1 MQKRATSIA
10 VTAAVVIA
18 TFAAADAARANGDPA
33 SDVLQYSSVFVTPA
47 TSDLS
52 PAEFQQLTKTVKEAK
67 TSGFR
72 IKVALIGEASDLG
85 LEPQLWQ
92 QPQPYA
98 DFLGKELASF
108 GRYHQRLL
116 VVMPNGAGIY
126 SDRESTRADKKV
138 LAGLPP
144 AGSRDALPVTA
155 TKAVRSL
162 AKSQGVALPLPP
174 LEQPARRDHGRYV
187 RWLIVGVT
195 FLVTA
200 VAVYFGLSMF
210 VARKRVRS
218 EQ

>member
-1 MQKRATSIA
+1 MQKLATLIA
-10 VTAAVVIA
+10 VAVAVVA
-18 TFAAADAARANGDPA
+18 AGFAAADSARANGDPA
-33 SDVLQYSSVFVTPA
+33 SDVLLFGDVFVTPA

-52 PAEFQQLTKTVKEAK
+52 AAEFLQLTKTVKEAK

-85 LEPQLWQ
+85 LESQLWQ

-108 GRYHQRLL
+108 GSYHRRLL

-126 SDRESTRADKKV
+126 SDRESTRGDKKV

-144 AGSRDALPVTA
+144 AGSRDALPATA

-162 AKSQGVALPLPP
+162 AKSQGVALSLPP
-174 LEQPARRDHGRYV
+174 LEQPAGSNRGRYF

-200 VAVYFGLSMF
+200 VVVYFGLSMF
-210 VARKRVRS
+210 VARRRGRS
-218 EQ
+218 